1 MSYEFKFPD
10 IGEGLT
16 EGEIVRWLVK
26 EGDEIK
32 EGQPLVEV
40 ETDKALAEI
49 PSPKTG
55 VIQKILAKE
64 KEVVKVGQAIVVF
77 GEKGESVAKKEAPA
91 EEMPAKET
99 PPKEA
104 PAKEVPAKEV
114 PPKEQPVKEE
124 PAPSAK
130 KPKSVGVVG
139 ELEEAPEEPAAPAA
153 KQVDEKPAAEKPV
166 PGKPLVERPPT
177 EKPALVSPHAMA
189 TPAVR
194 ALARELGV
202 DIDKVKGSGP
212 EGRVLEKD
220 VRQAAETKEKP
231 VEPAMA
237 APAEAVKQPAK
248 AKKYDLYGYIEHVPL
263 RGVRRSIAKAMV
275 KSKYTAP
282 HVTAMDEA
290 DVTELWKIKEKEKK
304 AAEKRGI
311 KLTILPFII
320 KAVIAGLKEHPYLN
334 STLDDENEEILLKKY
349 YNIGV
354 ATDTPEGLM
363 VPVVKGAAEK
373 SIFQLAEELI
383 QLTDK
388 ARNRKI
394 DLGDLKGGTF
404 TITNYGS
411 IGGMYGTPIINH
423 PEVAILGVGRMKDL
437 PVVKD
442 EKLETRKIL
451 FLSLSFDHR
460 VVDGAEAARFLN
472 AIISRLEDPDLILLE
487 S

>member
-26 EGDEIK
+26 EEDEVK

-49 PSPKTG
+49 PSPRTG
-55 VIQKILAKE
+55 VIQKLLAKE
-64 KEVVKVGQAIVVF
+64 KEIVKVGQVIVVF
-77 GEKGESVAKKEAPA
+77 REKGEAIAKGEVPAAKKEEAAAKKEAPA
-91 EEMPAKET
+91 G
-99 PPKEA
+99 PP
-104 PAKEVPAKEV
+104 P
-114 PPKEQPVKEE
+114 
-124 PAPSAK
+124 

-139 ELEEAPEEPAAPAA
+139 ELEEAPEEPAAA
-153 KQVDEKPAAEKPV
+153 VKPAAEKPAPPEV
-166 PGKPLVERPPT
+166 KSVIERSV
-177 EKPALVSPHAMA
+177 LVSPHALA

-202 DIDKVKGSGP
+202 DIDRVNGSGP
-212 EGRVLEKD
+212 GGRVLEKD

-231 VEPAMA
+231 TGSVHP
-237 APAEAVKQPAK
+237 APAEAAGPVKV
-248 AKKYDLYGYIEHVPL
+248 KKYDFYGYVEHVPL
-263 RGVRRSIAKAMV
+263 RGVRRAIAKAMV
-275 KSKYTAP
+275 KSKFTAP
-282 HVTAMDEA
+282 HVTAMDQA
-290 DVTELWKIKEKEKK
+290 DVTELWRIKEKEKK

-311 KLTILPFII
+311 KLTVLPFIM

-334 STLDDENEEILLKKY
+334 ATLDDENGEILLKKY
-349 YNIGV
+349 FNIGI

-363 VPVVKGAAEK
+363 VPVVKNAGEK
-373 SIFQLAEELI
+373 SILQLAEEMI

-394 DLGDLKGGTF
+394 DLADLKGGTF
-404 TITNYGS
+404 TITNYGAV
-411 IGGMYGTPIINH
+411 GGMYGTPIINH
-423 PEVAILGVGRMKDL
+423 PEVAILGVGRMKEL
-437 PVVKD
+437 PVVMDGKI
-442 EKLETRKIL
+442 EVRRIL

-472 AIISRLEDPDLILLE
+472 AIIARLEDPDLILLE

>member
-1 MSYEFKFPD
+1 MAYEFKFPD

-26 EGDEIK
+26 QGDEVK

-55 VIQKILAKE
+55 MVLKILAKE
-64 KEVVKVGQAIVVF
+64 KEVVKVGQVIVVF
-77 GEKGESVAKKEAPA
+77 GEKGESLAAP
-91 EEMPAKET
+91 
-99 PPKEA
+99 PP
-104 PAKEVPAKEV
+104 
-114 PPKEQPVKEE
+114 PP
-124 PAPSAK
+124 S

-139 ELEEAPEEPAAPAA
+139 ELEEAPEEAPSAVEVRAEAA
-153 KQVDEKPAAEKPV
+153 
-166 PGKPLVERPPT
+166 R
-177 EKPALVSPHAMA
+177 PALVSEHALA

-194 ALARELGV
+194 ALAKELSV
-202 DIDKVKGSGP
+202 DINNVRGTGP

-220 VRQAAETKEKP
+220 IRQAASKEKP
-231 VEPAMA
+231 PEP
-237 APAEAVKQPAK
+237 VTKPAK
-248 AKKYDLYGYIEHVPL
+248 VKKYDMYGYIEHVPL

-290 DVTELWKIKEKEKK
+290 DITELWKIRDKEKK
-304 AAEKRGI
+304 IAETKGI
-311 KLTILPFII
+311 KLTLMPFVA
-320 KAVIAGLKEHPYLN
+320 KAIIAGLKEHPYLN
-334 STLDDENEEILLKKY
+334 ATLDDENEEIILKKY
-349 YNIGV
+349 FSIGM

-363 VPVVKGAAEK
+363 VPVVKNANDK
-373 SIFQLAEELI
+373 SILQLAEEMA
-383 QLTDK
+383 QLSEK
-388 ARNRKI
+388 ARTRKI
-394 DLGDLKGGTF
+394 DLADLKGGTF

-411 IGGMYGTPIINH
+411 VRGIFGTPIINH
-423 PEVAILGVGRMKDL
+423 PEVAILGVGRVQDK

-442 EKLETRKIL
+442 GKIEIRKML
-451 FLSLSFDHR
+451 PLSLSFDHR

-472 AIISRLEDPDLILLE
+472 TVIARLEDPDLILLE

>member
-1 MSYEFKFPD
+1 MAYEFKFPD

-26 EGDEIK
+26 EGDEVK

-49 PSPKTG
+49 PSPRTG

-64 KEVVKVGQAIVVF
+64 KEVVKVGQVIVVF
-77 GEKGESVAKKEAPA
+77 GEKGEAVAKKEAPP
-91 EEMPAKET
+91 E
-99 PPKEA
+99 KEA
-104 PAKEVPAKEV
+104 PSAI
-114 PPKEQPVKEE
+114 PP
-124 PAPSAK
+124 

-139 ELEEAPEEPAAPAA
+139 ELEEAPEEPAAAPVKAA
-153 KQVDEKPAAEKPV
+153 VEKPSTAEAKPTV
-166 PGKPLVERPPT
+166 A
-177 EKPALVSPHAMA
+177 KPAFVSPHVMA

-202 DIDKVKGSGP
+202 DIEKVVGSGP
-212 EGRVLEKD
+212 EGRVMEKD
-220 VRQAAETKEKP
+220 VRQAAEAKEKP
-231 VEPAMA
+231 AEPAK
-237 APAEAVKQPAK
+237 PLTKVKK
-248 AKKYDLYGYIEHVPL
+248 HDFYGYIEHVPL

-275 KSKYTAP
+275 KSMYTAP

-304 AAEKRGI
+304 AAEKKGI

-334 STLDDENEEILLKKY
+334 ASLDDEDEEIILKKY
-349 YNIGV
+349 FNIGV

-363 VPVVKGAAEK
+363 VPVVKNAGDK
-373 SIFQLAEELI
+373 SIIHLAEELL
-383 QLTDK
+383 QLSEK

-394 DLGDLKGGTF
+394 DLADLKGGTF
-404 TITNYGS
+404 TITNYGA

-423 PEVAILGVGRMKDL
+423 PEVAILGVGRMKEM

-442 EKLETRKIL
+442 GKAGIRKIL

-472 AIISRLEDPDLILLE
+472 TIIARLEDPDLIFLE